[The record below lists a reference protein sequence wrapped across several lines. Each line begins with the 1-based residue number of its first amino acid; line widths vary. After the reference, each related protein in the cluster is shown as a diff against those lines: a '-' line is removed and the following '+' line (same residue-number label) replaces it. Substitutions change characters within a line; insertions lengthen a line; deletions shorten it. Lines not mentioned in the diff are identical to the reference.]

1 MLCAKSL
8 AENDKQGMGGLQW
21 FHEMKWADYPWEF
34 CAEEYSDKLETWHS
48 SGHCHNCHQQMQ
60 SSSQSESRPTFEDD
74 LQQLDNALL
83 PLKADLLNSCVA
95 YANHIEAGIMI
106 IGYPGR
112 RPHCP
117 DSVRPAGPGQARSE
131 SATVAVTDRGSQDA
145 VLRCRR
151 FRRRRPV
158 QPPAA
163 VSSGR
168 PGLGPGADPV
178 CHIVTNR

>member
-21 FHEMKWADYPWEF
+21 FHEMKWADYQWEF

-48 SGHCHNCHQQMQ
+48 SCHCHNCHQQMQ

-83 PLKADLLNSCVA
+83 PLKADLLNSCVT

-106 IGYPGR
+106 SWAGGGPPGR
-112 RPHCP
+112 
-117 DSVRPAGPGQARSE
+117 ARR
-131 SATVAVTDRGSQDA
+131 APSQ
-145 VLRCRR
+145 
-151 FRRRRPV
+151 P
-158 QPPAA
+158 QWP
-163 VSSGR
+163 
-168 PGLGPGADPV
+168 
-178 CHIVTNR
+178 

>member
-1 MLCAKSL
+1 MIY
-8 AENDKQGMGGLQW
+8 N
-21 FHEMKWADYPWEF
+21 
-34 CAEEYSDKLETWHS
+34 
-48 SGHCHNCHQQMQ
+48 
-60 SSSQSESRPTFEDD
+60 D

-83 PLKADLLNSCVA
+83 PLKADLLNSCVT
-95 YANHIEAGIMI
+95 YANHIEASRRILAWIMI
-106 IGYPGR
+106 SGAAG
-112 RPHCP
+112 
-117 DSVRPAGPGQARSE
+117 RPAGPGQARSE

-151 FRRRRPV
+151 FRRRPV